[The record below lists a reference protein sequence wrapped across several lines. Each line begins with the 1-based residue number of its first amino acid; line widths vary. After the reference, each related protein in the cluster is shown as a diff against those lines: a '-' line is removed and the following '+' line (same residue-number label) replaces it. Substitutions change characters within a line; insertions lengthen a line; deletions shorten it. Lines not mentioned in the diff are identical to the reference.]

1 MKKALAVIG
10 MIVAVLGGMALL
22 ISLNLGENT
31 DKVYEASEESGNI
44 PEKVIGDAS
53 KARVIVYEYADYGC
67 THCAEWNETIT
78 RYVEYFNGDL
88 AVVFRGYDLGYQNGH
103 AVAVAATAAQL
114 QGYWKEFKDVVFA
127 TQEEWFYSSSSDL
140 QEQLVDYFNEASS
153 GKGDVEKFL
162 SDLKSDDVEKRVN
175 FENKIGKK
183 ANIEGTPTFRLGG
196 KAINPSN
203 LKELVTEKL
212 SKK

>member
-88 AVVFRGYDLGYQNGH
+88 AVVFRGYDLG
-103 AVAVAATAAQL
+103 
-114 QGYWKEFKDVVFA
+114 
-127 TQEEWFYSSSSDL
+127 
-140 QEQLVDYFNEASS
+140 
-153 GKGDVEKFL
+153 
-162 SDLKSDDVEKRVN
+162 
-175 FENKIGKK
+175 
-183 ANIEGTPTFRLGG
+183 
-196 KAINPSN
+196 
-203 LKELVTEKL
+203 
-212 SKK
+212 